1 MVQQERERL
10 PIDPESISVGTTKLT
25 RVLGIVRAK
34 GRDEH
39 EGEDFIL
46 IRNVGNL
53 DQTKT
58 MITETQAS
66 GVDVS
71 KLVIGQGVNVEES
84 CKKGR
89 VIFYHD
95 RLGIWLRCK
104 QDPMVKSF
112 SDFFNQLGDNNG
124 KV

>member
-1 MVQQERERL
+1 MQERERL
-10 PIDPESISVGTTKLT
+10 PINPESISVGTTKLT
-25 RVLGIVRAK
+25 RALGVIRAK

-104 QDPMVKSF
+104 QDPMVKSM
-112 SDFFNQLGDNNG
+112 SDFFSKLGGNHE
-124 KV
+124 